1 MILPALLL
9 GSSFLLAFCNQQ
21 VDQQFLLPPF
31 PEQRCKLNYKIYVNR
46 TYIPTYVDNC
56 TCILRRG
63 KLGMY
68 PNGTHCKMVA
78 VGYDG
83 EYANRAGK
91 CQDGKCTLPN
101 VPHGC
106 AGVLPPQKRANER
119 PQLGCTYLCFN
130 KTQNRVEFG
139 YHKEGTRCM
148 HYNNE
153 STIETTCKKHGTE
166 ILCREKVEN
175 APGC

>member
-106 AGVLPPQKRANER
+106 AGVLPPQK
-119 PQLGCTYLCFN
+119 
-130 KTQNRVEFG
+130 
-139 YHKEGTRCM
+139 